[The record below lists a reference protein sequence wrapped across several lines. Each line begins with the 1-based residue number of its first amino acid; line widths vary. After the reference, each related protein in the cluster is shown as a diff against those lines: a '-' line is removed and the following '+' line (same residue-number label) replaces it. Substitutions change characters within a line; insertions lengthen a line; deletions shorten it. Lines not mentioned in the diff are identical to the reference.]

1 VLVGGLVGRA
11 IRLTFLYFS
20 CVFLGLVT
28 AQEQRSA
35 ADYVKNGNSY
45 MQRSEPG
52 DCAFAQYSF
61 QEALRL
67 EPGNLE
73 AKLGKGRSL
82 SCQGALALAI
92 EEFQGILALD
102 ANNISAQVLL
112 AEAYQKQWLSDTT
125 RYPEGLP
132 QSMQLLAQA
141 EAIDP
146 NNPTVWNAKGVG
158 LYYQKDLEGARV
170 SLEKATSL
178 STTSEAVNDR
188 DRSKI
193 HENLGSVYRSLGQ
206 FDQAL
211 QAFRRAVT
219 YNPLSASAHNN
230 VGDTYFKLGL
240 DNCDNA
246 IYELSQAS
254 KLNPQFLDASANLA
268 ISLFDCGNI
277 DASIPKFEQA
287 LDMPGSL
294 NLPPLY
300 TYLSRAYV
308 QKGNFDEAVK
318 RAQQGALLPPVS
330 ADALF
335 YLGQAYEARN
345 GSGDM
350 QRAKEAYQSALE
362 TSPSYTAAQDA
373 LARLP

>member
-1 VLVGGLVGRA
+1 VGGFVQRA
-11 IRLTFLYFS
+11 TTLTFLLFS
-20 CVFLGLVT
+20 CAFLGLVM
-28 AQEQRSA
+28 AQEEQRSA
-35 ADYVKNGNSY
+35 ADYVQNGNLY
-45 MQRSEPG
+45 IQRG

-67 EPGNLE
+67 EASNIE

-92 EEFQGILALD
+92 EEFQSIMNVD
-102 ANNISAQVLL
+102 ANNITAHVLL
-112 AEAYQKQWLSDTT
+112 AEAYQKQWRSDATG
-125 RYPEGLP
+125 YPEGLT
-132 QSMQLLAQA
+132 QSLQLLEKA
-141 EAIDP
+141 EGIDP
-146 NNPTVWNAKGVG
+146 NNPTIWNAKGVG
-158 LYYQKDLEGARV
+158 LFFQQDFEGARV

-178 STTSEAVNDR
+178 SDSSEAVNDR
-188 DRSKI
+188 DRAEI
-193 HENLGSVYRSLGQ
+193 HENLGAVYRNLGQ
-206 FDQAL
+206 LEQAL
-211 QAFRRAVT
+211 QSFRRAVT

-230 VGDTYFKLGL
+230 VGNTYFRLGL
-240 DNCDNA
+240 NNCDNA
-246 IYELSQAS
+246 IYELNQAN
-254 KLNPQFLDASANLA
+254 KLNPQLLDAAANLA
-268 ISLFDCGNI
+268 ISQFECGNL
-277 DASIPKFEQA
+277 DASIPRFEQA

-294 NLPPLY
+294 NFPPLY

-345 GSGDM
+345 GSGDI
-350 QRAKEAYQSALE
+350 QRAKDAYQSALE

-373 LARLP
+373 LNRLP